1 MTEQKTGL
9 KSKLNDVVQV
19 ERGREMQVR
28 VINRKNTGN
37 REGTD
42 KLGKKAWKGGGRWRA
57 GAKGKQR
64 GGKPQVTW
72 LGLLNKYKTGLEGI
86 YCMAGGE
93 NRKIGNKT
101 VGKGSNHTTNPT
113 ELIDR
118 TMTVIA

>member
-42 KLGKKAWKGGGRWRA
+42 KLGKKAWKGGGR
-57 GAKGKQR
+57 
-64 GGKPQVTW
+64 
-72 LGLLNKYKTGLEGI
+72 
-86 YCMAGGE
+86 
-93 NRKIGNKT
+93 
-101 VGKGSNHTTNPT
+101 
-113 ELIDR
+113 
-118 TMTVIA
+118 